1 MLSNPAIKRRVGP
14 AGPAALLLVLVTL
27 TLVAADR
34 VTELESSF
42 YDFLQRQQPVTASDR
57 ILLVST
63 DPNPDINPAS
73 NPDLWEPARF
83 GELLNAL
90 NTAGAERIVPVEAP
104 PTNSQFPSLQRLD
117 ALIEMQ
123 ERARQLDGGASDED
137 LVKQLAS
144 FRNQYE
150 QQAAIESMVNEAGNI
165 VLALPNEGA
174 QTNIGRCANL
184 AIPLSGETASAL
196 LNAVRSISNSP
207 SLPAGL
213 CSAALNSGINQYWPD
228 ADQVVRRTNLLVN
241 SGGALYPALALA
253 GMLSTSATDG
263 LELGDPGTITVDG
276 NQIRTSS
283 EYTSLN
289 RFYHAKAGEQPFETI
304 SADALLSGAVPAEMI
319 RGRIA
324 VVGRLNDNAYK
335 TPLNQSIPAA
345 TLLATSLSNLIQV
358 DFILRPGWLR
368 WAELIL
374 VLFLGTTLLIAVPG
388 MSRLTAALAALGVPA
403 LLLASEAYLFLA
415 QGFWVHMV
423 TPTLFCVIGIGC
435 LQAIRGMFSLMGN
448 EPVTAPAATTNPN
461 NTQGQ
466 EELDLAFSVLRQ
478 QPATDNTK
486 AKLYQIAVTHGKKRE
501 FAKAERVLRHLAS
514 LDPEYRNVSDKL
526 RKLSGARLNKS
537 QKSQKPQTDSV
548 PMPKLPKHSATG
560 ARRTLGRYQVEN
572 VLGRGA
578 MATVYLGRDPNINRQ
593 VAIKTIA
600 LSEEFSD
607 ADLENARNQFMRE
620 AESAGRL
627 NHPNII
633 SIYDAGEDDGV
644 AYLAMEYF
652 EGDALSVHAIPG
664 NLLPPK
670 WVLELMARA
679 ADALH
684 YAHGQKVVH
693 RDIKPANIMYNAAS
707 DSLKITDF
715 GIARLTDTSRTKTGI
730 ILGTPS
736 YMSPEQLSAA
746 PVTGCSDLYSLGIT
760 MYQLITGR
768 APFRAES
775 IPKLMD
781 KIVNEKHQLLSAER
795 DDIPSIVDEVLD
807 QALAKNPEDRFP
819 NGRAMALALR
829 DCCSSF

>member
-1 MLSNPAIKRRVGP
+1 
-14 AGPAALLLVLVTL
+14 
-27 TLVAADR
+27 
-34 VTELESSF
+34 
-42 YDFLQRQQPVTASDR
+42 
-57 ILLVST
+57 
-63 DPNPDINPAS
+63 
-73 NPDLWEPARF
+73 
-83 GELLNAL
+83 
-90 NTAGAERIVPVEAP
+90 
-104 PTNSQFPSLQRLD
+104 
-117 ALIEMQ
+117 
-123 ERARQLDGGASDED
+123 
-137 LVKQLAS
+137 
-144 FRNQYE
+144 
-150 QQAAIESMVNEAGNI
+150 
-165 VLALPNEGA
+165 
-174 QTNIGRCANL
+174 
-184 AIPLSGETASAL
+184 
-196 LNAVRSISNSP
+196 
-207 SLPAGL
+207 
-213 CSAALNSGINQYWPD
+213 
-228 ADQVVRRTNLLVN
+228 
-241 SGGALYPALALA
+241 
-253 GMLSTSATDG
+253 
-263 LELGDPGTITVDG
+263 
-276 NQIRTSS
+276 
-283 EYTSLN
+283 
-289 RFYHAKAGEQPFETI
+289 
-304 SADALLSGAVPAEMI
+304 
-319 RGRIA
+319 
-324 VVGRLNDNAYK
+324 
-335 TPLNQSIPAA
+335 
-345 TLLATSLSNLIQV
+345 
-358 DFILRPGWLR
+358 
-368 WAELIL
+368 
-374 VLFLGTTLLIAVPG
+374 
-388 MSRLTAALAALGVPA
+388 
-403 LLLASEAYLFLA
+403 
-415 QGFWVHMV
+415 
-423 TPTLFCVIGIGC
+423 
-435 LQAIRGMFSLMGN
+435 
-448 EPVTAPAATTNPN
+448 
-461 NTQGQ
+461 
-466 EELDLAFSVLRQ
+466 VLRQ
-478 QPATDNTK
+478 QPATDDTK

-501 FAKAERVLRHLAS
+501 FAKAERVLRHLAE
-514 LDPEYRNVSDKL
+514 LDPDYRNVSDKL

-781 KIVNEKHQLLSAER
+781 KIVNDKHQLLSAER